1 MMMEKYSAG
10 IVKRSTFFRETLEV
24 GTLKLQG
31 FSKKELKTMLL
42 EENVLKITPPRRNR
56 EISSAVLNRIESLD
70 RNELEVLKNGSL
82 SEKKYMTMV
91 SIMKTERLMRE
102 LVNEVYLD
110 KLEIG
115 QTMIDD
121 GDLNVFFRR
130 KAEEHE
136 DVAKWKDVTIKKI
149 KQVIKKILKELELV
163 KANGKVMELLP
174 PIVSQNFIYAID
186 DENDSIKNVFK
197 RGY

>member
-1 MMMEKYSAG
+1 MDKYSAG
-10 IVKRSTFFRETLEV
+10 LVKKPTFFRETIEV

-31 FSKKELKTMLL
+31 FSKNELKDLLL
-42 EENVLKITPPRRNR
+42 EENVLKITPARRNR

-70 RNELEVLKNGSL
+70 KNELEVLKNGSL

-91 SIMKTERLMRE
+91 SIMKTERLIRE
-102 LVNEVYLD
+102 LINEVYID
-110 KLEIG
+110 KLQIG
-115 QTMIDD
+115 QTIIDD

-136 DVAKWKDVTIKKI
+136 DVAKWKDVTIKKM
-149 KQVIKKILKELELV
+149 KQVIKKILKELEMV
-163 KANGKVMELLP
+163 KVNGKSMEMLP
-174 PIVSQNFIYAID
+174 PIVSQNFLHAID
-186 DENDSIKNVFK
+186 YEDESIKRVFK